1 MASEKRDGLIDTAL
15 ELFNRDGYHA
25 TGIDKILAESGVAKM
40 TLYKHFKSKDE
51 LILAALARRDR
62 RWRRWLERATGR
74 RTETPHERL
83 LAVFGALG
91 QWFVSPE
98 FQGCMFIRAAG
109 EYGET
114 GNPIHMAAARH
125 QSDVLH
131 LLRELCAAAGAARPA
146 QLARRLMLL
155 IQGATVIAQV
165 HGPVGV
171 AAEAGKAAETLIAEA
186 IAGHAPRA
194 GAEAA

>member
-1 MASEKRDGLIDTAL
+1 MPSRRDHLIDTAIR
-15 ELFNRDGYHA
+15 LFNENGYHA

-62 RWRRWLERATGR
+62 RWRKWFEGALDRRA
-74 RTETPHERL
+74 ETPRGRL
-83 LAVFGALG
+83 LAVFDALG
-91 QWFVSPE
+91 EWFVSPE

-114 GNPIHMAAARH
+114 GNPIHISAVGH
-125 QSDVLH
+125 QSEVLH
-131 LLRELCAAAGAARPA
+131 FLRGLCAAAGAARPA

-155 IQGATVIAQV
+155 IQGAIAIAQV
-165 HGPVGV
+165 HGPVGA
-171 AAEAGKAAETLIAEA
+171 AAEARNAAETLIAEA
-186 IAGHAPRA
+186 IAASAP
-194 GAEAA
+194 GTEAA

>member
-1 MASEKRDGLIDTAL
+1 MPSRRDHLIDTAIR
-15 ELFNRDGYHA
+15 LFNENGYHA

-62 RWRRWLERATGR
+62 RWREWLEGALERRA
-74 RTETPHERL
+74 ETPRGRL
-83 LAVFGALG
+83 LAVFDALG

-125 QSDVLH
+125 QSEVLH
-131 LLRELCAAAGAARPA
+131 LLRGLCAAAGAARSA

-155 IQGATVIAQV
+155 IQGAIAIAQV
-165 HGPVGV
+165 HGPVGA
-171 AAEAGKAAETLIAEA
+171 AAEARNAAETLIAEA
-186 IAGHAPRA
+186 IDGLAP